1 LVRPSDFIAIATIAA
16 GSGLGAAIDL
26 RTRRVPNPLTMGL
39 AATGVVYAACGIGI
53 GGLSLGAS
61 LAGLGLGLALMLPG
75 HLIGATGAGDVKLF
89 AAAGAFVGPAHILTA
104 FIYTALAGGGMAVVV
119 SLMRRRLR
127 QTVGGTALLIATAG
141 GNAPAI
147 ESPHQDNRFAYAPAI
162 AVGTMLA
169 ALGF

>member
-1 LVRPSDFIAIATIAA
+1 MAQPSDFIAIATVVA
-16 GSGLGAAIDL
+16 GTSTGAAIDMW
-26 RTRRVPNPLTMGL
+26 TRRVPNPLTMGL
-39 AATGVVYAACGIGI
+39 AATGVVYAACGIG
-53 GGLSLGAS
+53 GLSLGAS
-61 LAGLGLGLALMLPG
+61 LAGLALGLALMLPG

-104 FIYTALAGGGMAVVV
+104 FIYTALAGGGLAIVV
-119 SLMRRRLR
+119 SLWRGRLR

-141 GNAPAI
+141 ANVPAI
-147 ESPHQDNRFAYAPAI
+147 ESPVEHNRFAYAPAI

>member
-1 LVRPSDFIAIATIAA
+1 MARPSDIYAIATIVA
-16 GSGLGAAIDL
+16 GTAIGAGIDL

-39 AATGVVYAACGIGI
+39 AAIGGIYAAVGI
-53 GGLSLGAS
+53 GGLTVGAS
-61 LAGLGLGLALMLPG
+61 LAGLALGLALMLPG

-104 FIYTALAGGGMAVVV
+104 FVYTALAGGVIAIVI
-119 SLMRRRLR
+119 SLSRRRLR
-127 QTVGGTALLIATAG
+127 QTVGDTALLIATRG
-141 GNAPAI
+141 LHAPAI
-147 ESPHQDNRFAYAPAI
+147 ESPLQNNRFAYAPAI